1 MDQELKTKITER
13 LRSQQGHVGFY
24 YKNMVTGE
32 TMGYKGDEQFLA
44 ASVIKL
50 PIFMCICKWAYEGKV
65 SFDETIKVKQEDK
78 MPICG
83 ALTLFTGEPEV
94 DILTLCKLMISIS
107 DNTAT
112 NLLIKRFG
120 IEALSQECKK
130 IGLKDTRL
138 NRLLF
143 DA

>member
-13 LRSQQGHVGFY
+13 LKSQQGHVGFY

-32 TMGYKGDEQFLA
+32 TMGYKGDEQFIA

-83 ALTLFTGEPEV
+83 ALLHCLRENRRL
-94 DILTLCKLMISIS
+94 ISLLCAS
-107 DNTAT
+107 
-112 NLLIKRFG
+112 
-120 IEALSQECKK
+120 
-130 IGLKDTRL
+130 
-138 NRLLF
+138 
-143 DA
+143 

>member
-13 LRSQQGHVGFY
+13 LKSQQGHVGFY

-83 ALTLFTGEPEV
+83 ALTLFTGEPEA
-94 DILTLCKLMISIS
+94 DSLTLCKLC
-107 DNTAT
+107 
-112 NLLIKRFG
+112 LLYTSY
-120 IEALSQECKK
+120 AK
-130 IGLKDTRL
+130 I
-138 NRLLF
+138 
-143 DA
+143 